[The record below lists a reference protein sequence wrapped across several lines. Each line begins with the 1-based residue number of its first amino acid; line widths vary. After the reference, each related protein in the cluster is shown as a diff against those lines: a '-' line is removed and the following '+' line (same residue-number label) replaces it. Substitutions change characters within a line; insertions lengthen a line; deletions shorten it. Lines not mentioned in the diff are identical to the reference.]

1 MINRSRD
8 ASTTRKTGY
17 NQKVSLLAAGLLMVA
32 GTIPGS
38 AGEVSID
45 EGEGGGLETYISS
58 DTNPAV
64 SFGLFGCGA
73 DANGYG
79 LEFLV
84 FVEEGA
90 TVSSFLTKLRETG
103 FSPLQA
109 EVCVGSS
116 CQAPEWTISDYFGAY
131 SGRVLVSRDAAEQ
144 APGLEFRPG
153 SGKAVGTSFDIMGTF
168 AKICSQ

>member
-1 MINRSRD
+1 MIICSSR
-8 ASTTRKTGY
+8 RTGS
-17 NQKVSLLAAGLLMVA
+17 VHPRLRGPSIPCLAAGLLMLA
-32 GTIPGS
+32 GAAT

-45 EGEGGGLETYISS
+45 EGEGGRLETYVSS

-73 DANGYG
+73 DANEYG
-79 LEFLV
+79 FELLV
-84 FVEEGA
+84 FVEDGA
-90 TVSSFLTKLRETG
+90 SVSPFLAKMRETG

-116 CQAPEWTISDYFGAY
+116 CQTPDWTISDYFGAY
-131 SGRVLVSRDAAEQ
+131 SGRILVSKETAEQ
-144 APGLEFRPG
+144 SAGLEFRPG
-153 SGKAVGTSFDIMGTF
+153 AGEPIRTTFDIKDTF